1 MVKVNIIYLKC
12 NNISPV
18 DWEET
23 QKQKE
28 EPQGLEFFATV
39 SVFVFRRIA
48 DPALLSLIKIECP
61 FQLI

>member
-1 MVKVNIIYLKC
+1 MYLKC

-28 EPQGLEFFATV
+28 EPQGLEFFFFATV
-39 SVFVFRRIA
+39 NVFVFRRIA
-48 DPALLSLIKIECP
+48 DPALLSFIKS
-61 FQLI
+61 